1 MIASYSLQS
10 SLWVEETAEQTV
22 TFPPAVLPSHL
33 GLLGITEADLTPLT
47 ALFTLV
53 MPTPTTNTRRRRGEF
68 NATEGMALAAKRTAS
83 YRLKLCRTRAGLGLL
98 IPAPGV
104 RGPAAASGAGPSYR
118 KLAGGSRVG
127 HLRMLGDLLTYWV

>member
-1 MIASYSLQS
+1 MTASYSLQS

-22 TFPPAVLPSHL
+22 TFPPAVLPNHL

-53 MPTPTTNTRRRRGEF
+53 MPTPTTNTRRRRRRGEF

-83 YRLKLCRTRAGLGLL
+83 YRLKLCRTRASLGLL
-98 IPAPGV
+98 IRAPDV
-104 RGPAAASGAGPSYR
+104 RGGAAASGAGPSYR
-118 KLAGGSRVG
+118 KLAGGSSVG
-127 HLRMLGDLLTYWV
+127 HLRMLGGP